1 MKIPKILY
9 ITKARLNYVR
19 LTRILLGFILGALL
33 VYVLLPP
40 KVIIER
46 VEVDPYTK
54 KEHVL
59 IEKTSKAHAVPKAL
73 VAEVLNS
80 AKHKATAE
88 FPRTSDVL
96 AIVAIESAFKL
107 DAKSSV
113 GAKGLMQVLYK
124 KTHFD
129 IEHNMSDG
137 IALLREYKRQ
147 LGSESAAIQAYNV
160 GIGNYLKGARAPDYL
175 AKFTREQTN
184 FKRMLA

>member
-1 MKIPKILY
+1 MKIPEMLCM
-9 ITKARLNYVR
+9 TKASLIRIRLS
-19 LTRILLGFILGALL
+19 RIILGFILGALL
-33 VYVLLPP
+33 VYVFLPP
-40 KVIIER
+40 KIIIER

-59 IEKTSKAHAVPKAL
+59 IDKTSQVHKVSKVL

-80 AKHKATAE
+80 AKHKADVE

-96 AIVAIESAFKL
+96 AIVAIESSFKL

-124 KTHFD
+124 KTQYD
-129 IEHNMSDG
+129 IESNITDG
-137 IALLREYKRQ
+137 VALLKQYKQQ
-147 LGSESAAIQAYNV
+147 LGSEAAAVQAYNV
-160 GIGNYLKGARAPDYL
+160 GIGNYLKGMRNTQYL

>member
-1 MKIPKILY
+1 MKITEMLCIPKSKLIR
-9 ITKARLNYVR
+9 IS
-19 LTRILLGFILGALL
+19 LTRILLGFILGVLIALTL
-33 VYVLLPP
+33 APT
-40 KVIIER
+40 KVVIER

-59 IEKTSKAHAVPKAL
+59 IDKTSKVHQVPKVV
-73 VAEVLNS
+73 VAEVLNY
-80 AKHKATAE
+80 AKHKADSE

-96 AIVAIESAFKL
+96 AIIAIESSFKL

-124 KTHFD
+124 KTHYD
-129 IEHNMSDG
+129 IEHNMTDG
-137 IALLREYKRQ
+137 IALLRDYKKQ
-147 LGSESAAIQAYNV
+147 LGSEAAAVQAYNI
-160 GIGNYLKGARAPDYL
+160 GIGNYLKGMRNAQYL